1 MFLKNMFPIE
11 SQNIFLAGDVAG
23 ADDLSPDSG
32 VSAEFHALSPEEQEE
47 QRRQWQVE
55 LAKVEDEIATF
66 RHVLASKVKH
76 SNELKRKLGITVW
89 KELQD
94 DMSQGL
100 KNVKETVVFQ
110 KTESVVKTAAEKTTS
125 ILGGFGVGLTSKIG
139 ALKNS
144 ESFRSFEEK
153 MGSAYENVKTRVSS
167 RSNSVQSFDDAI
179 READSKRVTPLA
191 SPTIPEDRPLE

>member
-1 MFLKNMFPIE
+1 MSVV
-11 SQNIFLAGDVAG
+11 SQGEVAG
-23 ADDLSPDSG
+23 GEDLTPDSG

-47 QRRQWQVE
+47 QRRQWQAE

-66 RHVLASKVKH
+66 RHVLASKVKQA
-76 SNELKRKLGITVW
+76 NDLKRKLGISVW

-100 KNVKETVVFQ
+100 KNVKETAVFQ

-125 ILGGFGVGLTSKIG
+125 ILGGFGVGFSSKIG
-139 ALKNS
+139 QLKNS

-153 MGSAYENVKTRVSS
+153 VGSAYENVKTRVSS
-167 RSNSVQSFDDAI
+167 RSNSVTSFDDAL
-179 READSKRVTPLA
+179 READGHRPTPLA
-191 SPTIPEDRPLE
+191 SPTIPEDRPLP